1 MGGSRLG
8 GRVRYVLAVSG
19 WTGPEVEVEV
29 EVEVGIRSESLTM
42 TKHC

>member
-19 WTGPEVEVEV
+19 WTGPEVAVKVEM
-29 EVEVGIRSESLTM
+29 EMGILI
-42 TKHC
+42 